1 MEEELENTENQ
12 DSVKENTENKKC
24 KCKKDFLL
32 ITVITNAVAT
42 FLLAVTMSVMVFGY
56 ILPTAGGREF
66 QNPKN
71 QGHIFKGKTVSYED
85 AMKDKKKYAVV
96 LFYADWCRHCQRFGP
111 TYEKLSKDRKLK
123 KKFNFVRIN
132 VESEQAAVLMPE
144 FQVQGF
150 PALFLVNPKDNERY
164 FINNNL
170 LFGDEANKNLKDIF
184 KSFADSRDN
193 GSNVIEPNENK
204 VEEK

>member
-1 MEEELENTENQ
+1 MTEELENAENQ
-12 DSVKENTENKKC
+12 ETFDENEKKC
-24 KCKKDFLL
+24 KCKKDILL
-32 ITVITNAVAT
+32 ITVVTNAVAT
-42 FLLAVTMSVMVFGY
+42 LLLAITMAVMVFGY
-56 ILPTAGGREF
+56 ILPAAGSAGF
-66 QNPKN
+66 PNAKN

-132 VESEQAAVLMPE
+132 VESEQAAQLMPE

-150 PALFLVNPKDNERY
+150 PALFLVNPKDNER
-164 FINNNL
+164 FFVNNNL
-170 LFGDEANKNLKDIF
+170 LFGEDSNKILKDIF
-184 KSFADSRDN
+184 KSFADSRDK
-193 GSNVIEPNENK
+193 GLNVSEPNENK
-204 VEEK
+204 AEKE